1 MDTFVS
7 TQRRNAK
14 NTIEDIVKQ
23 IEDKSREL
31 QRIVDVINSEQD
43 HLGALRKEIVTTQVF
58 LVELR
63 RDVSKE
69 TRELEDIKKK
79 KDGLAVFSSKL
90 HSEISFRQLKIDV
103 LDDEIDAKNE
113 EIDFLY
119 EKIKLLQERGRSDS
133 KISDSYRSALNKISD
148 ERKRVEATILKRKQE
163 LRDLEA
169 KKLRVQDEITAA
181 LEQFRVFE
189 SRIHHLSHE
198 TGYIIAYKSPS
209 LT

>member
-14 NTIEDIVKQ
+14 NTIENIVKE

-31 QRIVDVINSEQD
+31 QRVVDIVTDEQKN
-43 HLGALRKEIVTTQVF
+43 LGDLRKKIAEAQSL
-58 LVELR
+58 LVDLR
-63 RDVSKE
+63 GDIIKE
-69 TRELEDIKKK
+69 TQELEKIQKR
-79 KDGLAVFSSKL
+79 KDELTTMSSL
-90 HSEISFRQLKIDV
+90 LQSEISYRGLQRDE
-103 LDDEIDAKNE
+103 LDDEIEAKE
-113 EIDFLY
+113 EEVDILS
-119 EKIKLLQERGRSDS
+119 EKIVSFKERKDEDS
-133 KISDSYRSALNKISD
+133 KISDSHRAELNEISN
-148 ERKRVEATILKRKQE
+148 ERERVEATILKRKQE